1 MSKEV
6 QKLKHSLGMSMVW
19 ILLILLIV
27 TGSTYA
33 WFTFAGR
40 ASTNVT
46 PMGGSIGSGKSSLL
60 ISNHQSGPFDKTCE
74 LQLIGNPDTLKPL
87 STADLNQFFTA
98 KAQDNQGI
106 TVLYRSADSEVDQ
119 SALHG
124 TVYLQCLNAPC
135 EVYFNKEE
143 LNLGNDV
150 QVLAA
155 MRLGLKITS
164 HTGTQNFIFQLD
176 DLGATG
182 NAQSVR
188 TISRASA
195 VVSSIASSGKA
206 SYVDDPALKIGAYM
220 AQAGAYENEY
230 DPGSTSLCA
239 LDKDEVA
246 TVEYWLYLEGCDE
259 QCSNPVQNK
268 ATEIRLAFAG
278 VDAEEKQQ

>member
-1 MSKEV
+1 
-6 QKLKHSLGMSMVW
+6 
-19 ILLILLIV
+19 
-27 TGSTYA
+27 
-33 WFTFAGR
+33 
-40 ASTNVT
+40 
-46 PMGGSIGSGKSSLL
+46 
-60 ISNHQSGPFDKTCE
+60 
-74 LQLIGNPDTLKPL
+74 
-87 STADLNQFFTA
+87 
-98 KAQDNQGI
+98 
-106 TVLYRSADSEVDQ
+106 
-119 SALHG
+119 
-124 TVYLQCLNAPC
+124 
-135 EVYFNKEE
+135 
-143 LNLGNDV
+143 
-150 QVLAA
+150 

-164 HTGTQNFIFQLD
+164 HTGTQNLIFQLD

-268 ATEIRLAFAG
+268 ASEIRLAFAG

>member
-6 QKLKHSLGMSMVW
+6 QKLKHSLGMSIVW

-46 PMGGSIGSGKSSLL
+46 PIGGSIGKGGTVLL
-60 ISNHQSGPFDKTCE
+60 ISNNQSGPFDKTCE
-74 LQLIGNPDTLKPL
+74 LRLSGNPDTLKPL
-87 STADLNQFFTA
+87 TTADLNQFFTA
-98 KAQDNQGI
+98 TAQNNQGI
-106 TVLYRSADSEVDQ
+106 TVLYRSANANVDQ
-119 SALHG
+119 YALHG

-135 EVYFNKEE
+135 EVYFNRSE

-150 QVLAA
+150 QALAA

-164 HTGTQNFIFQLD
+164 HTGTQNLIFQLD

-188 TISRASA
+188 TISRASS
-195 VVSSIASSGKA
+195 VVSAISTAGKP
-206 SYVDDPALKIGAYM
+206 SYTDDPAIKIGEYM
-220 AQAGAYENEY
+220 AEAGEQENEY
-230 DPGSTSLCA
+230 QAGTKSLCTLNA
-239 LDKDEVA
+239 DEVA
-246 TVEYWLYLEGCDE
+246 TVEYWLYLEGCDD

-268 ATEIRLAFAG
+268 ASEIQLAFAG
-278 VDAEEKQQ
+278 VDTEAQ

>member
-19 ILLILLIV
+19 ILLILLII

-60 ISNHQSGPFDKTCE
+60 ISNNQSGPFDKTCE
-74 LQLIGNPDTLKPL
+74 LRLSGNPDTLKPL
-87 STADLNQFFTA
+87 STADLSQFFTA
-98 KAQDNQGI
+98 TAQNNQGI
-106 TVLYRSADSEVDQ
+106 TVLYRNADSEVDQ

-135 EVYFNKEE
+135 QVYFNQSE
-143 LNLGNDV
+143 LNLGNDS
-150 QVLAA
+150 QALAA

-164 HTGTQNFIFQLD
+164 HTGIQNFIFQLD

-188 TISRASA
+188 TISQSSA
-195 VVSSIASSGKA
+195 VVSSISSAGKA
-206 SYVDDPALKIGAYM
+206 NYVNDPALKIGDYM
-220 AQAGAYENEY
+220 ASAGARENEY
-230 DPGSTSLCA
+230 NPGTTSLCT

-246 TVEYWLYLEGCDE
+246 TVEYWLYLEGCDD

-268 ATEIRLAFAG
+268 ASEIQLAFAG
-278 VDAEEKQQ
+278 VDTETE

>member
-1 MSKEV
+1 
-6 QKLKHSLGMSMVW
+6 MSMVW
-19 ILLILLIV
+19 ILLILLII

-46 PMGGSIGSGKSSLL
+46 PMGGSIGSGKSTLL
-60 ISNHQSGPFDKTCE
+60 ISNNQNGPFDKTCE
-74 LQLIGNPDTLKPL
+74 LRLTGNPDTLKPL
-87 STADLNQFFTA
+87 STADLTQFFKGTA
-98 KAQDNQGI
+98 QNNQGI
-106 TVLYRSADSEVDQ
+106 TVLYRNADTEVDQ
-119 SALHG
+119 SAVHG

-135 EVYFNKEE
+135 EVYFNREE
-143 LNLGNDV
+143 LNLGSDG
-150 QVLAA
+150 QALAA

-164 HTGTQNFIFQLD
+164 HTGTQTLIFQLD

-182 NAQSVR
+182 GAQSVR
-188 TISRASA
+188 TISRTSA
-195 VVSSIASSGKA
+195 VVASVSANGKA
-206 SYVDDPALKIGAYM
+206 NYVNDPALRIGEYM

-230 DPGSTSLCA
+230 NPGNTRLCI

-268 ATEIRLAFAG
+268 ASEIQLAFAG
-278 VDAEEKQQ
+278 TDAEAD

>member
-1 MSKEV
+1 
-6 QKLKHSLGMSMVW
+6 MSMVW
-19 ILLILLIV
+19 ILLILLII

-60 ISNHQSGPFDKTCE
+60 ISNNQSGPFDKTCE
-74 LQLIGNPDTLKPL
+74 LRLSGNPDTLKPL

-150 QVLAA
+150 QALAA

-164 HTGTQNFIFQLD
+164 HTGTQNLIFQLD

-195 VVSSIASSGKA
+195 VVSSIATSGKA
-206 SYVDDPALKIGAYM
+206 NYADDPALKIGDYM

-230 DPGSTSLCA
+230 NPGSTSLCA
-239 LDKDEVA
+239 LNKDEVA

-268 ATEIRLAFAG
+268 ASEIQLAFAG
-278 VDAEEKQQ
+278 VDAEEQ

>member
-1 MSKEV
+1 
-6 QKLKHSLGMSMVW
+6 MVW

-60 ISNHQSGPFDKTCE
+60 ISNHQSGTFDKTCE
-74 LQLIGNPDTLKPL
+74 LQLTGNPDTLKPL

-164 HTGTQNFIFQLD
+164 HTGTQNFIFQ
-176 DLGATG
+176 
-182 NAQSVR
+182 
-188 TISRASA
+188 
-195 VVSSIASSGKA
+195 
-206 SYVDDPALKIGAYM
+206 
-220 AQAGAYENEY
+220 
-230 DPGSTSLCA
+230 
-239 LDKDEVA
+239 
-246 TVEYWLYLEGCDE
+246 
-259 QCSNPVQNK
+259 
-268 ATEIRLAFAG
+268 
-278 VDAEEKQQ
+278 

>member
-1 MSKEV
+1 MSI
-6 QKLKHSLGMSMVW
+6 VW
-19 ILLILLIV
+19 ILLMLLLI

-46 PMGGSIGSGKSSLL
+46 PMGGSIGSGGSVLL
-60 ISNHQSGPFDKTCE
+60 ISNNQNGPFDKTC
-74 LQLIGNPDTLKPL
+74 QLALSGNPDTLKPI

-98 KAQDNQGI
+98 AAQNNQGI
-106 TVLYRSADSEVDQ
+106 TVLYRSADTEVDQ

-124 TVYLQCLNAPC
+124 TVYLQCQNAPC
-135 EVYFNKEE
+135 QVYFNRTE

-150 QVLAA
+150 QALAA

-164 HTGTQNFIFQLD
+164 HTGTQSFIFQLD

-182 NAQSVR
+182 NARSVQ

-195 VVSSIASSGKA
+195 VVASVSAAGKA
-206 SYVDDPALKIGAYM
+206 NYVDDPAQKISNYM
-220 AQAGAYENEY
+220 AQAGANENEY
-230 DPGSTSLCA
+230 RAGIASLCT
-239 LDKDEVA
+239 LNKDEVA

-259 QCSNPVQNK
+259 QCSNPVQNR
-268 ATEIRLAFAG
+268 ASQMQLAFAG
-278 VDAEEKQQ
+278 VDAE